1 MPGTIPDGVFS
12 AVRRISTVMPIG
24 VHTSIAGGVSNSIDR
39 AVALGCDAVQ
49 IFGRNPR
56 TWRFTPIAGPEVR
69 LFRSRREKAGIYPVA
84 VHTTYLI
91 NLCAPVDETFEKS
104 VDLFKLELAS
114 AEALGADYLVTH
126 LGSPVGLGGEF
137 ARARIL
143 GALREVAKDGLGRK
157 TGILLENT
165 AGSGHTYGSSLHD
178 IGAVAKGAEGFG
190 LKVGICLDTCHA
202 FAAGYAMTTPADV
215 ERLVSTIDREAGL
228 ERVRLIHLNDSKGA
242 FGSRLD
248 RHEHIGEGHI
258 GIEGFT
264 AILSHPALSKIP
276 MILETPKKDEDD
288 DRRNLKT
295 VRDIQK
301 KVRVIA

>member
-1 MPGTIPDGVFS
+1 
-12 AVRRISTVMPIG
+12 MPIG

-39 AVALGCDAVQ
+39 AVALGCDAVR

-56 TWRFTPIAGPEVR
+56 TWSFSPVEGTEAG
-69 LFRSRREKAGIYPVA
+69 LFKSKREKAGLWPVA

-91 NLCAPVDETFEKS
+91 NLCAPVEETFEKS
-104 VDLFKLELAS
+104 VNLFKLELAS

-126 LGSPVGLGGEF
+126 LGSPGELGGEF

-143 GALREVAKDGLGRK
+143 EALREAAQDGLGKK

-165 AGSGHTYGSSLHD
+165 AGSGHTYGSSLHE
-178 IGAVAKGAEGFG
+178 IGMVAKGAEGFG
-190 LKVGICLDTCHA
+190 LRVGLCLDTCHA
-202 FAAGYAMTTPADV
+202 FAAGYAMTTPAEV
-215 ERLVSTIDREAGL
+215 EGLVSTLDREAGL
-228 ERVRLIHLNDSKGA
+228 ERVKLIHLNDSKGA

-258 GIEGFT
+258 GREGFT
-264 AILSHPALSKIP
+264 AILSHLALSKIP
-276 MILETPKKDEDD
+276 MILETPKKSEDD

-295 VRDIQK
+295 VRDILK
-301 KVRVIA
+301 KARVQQPKRGLR